1 MKSGTSI
8 RSTGRDCGSDL
19 TWDYR
24 KKSNVPAT
32 TKLGQCLLG
41 LAWIAPA
48 GAGVVEVE
56 VGAVIAARGGVA
68 VDDRSSAGV
77 AGPRAR
83 RSPLLSAG
91 FIQAEVQLTAAF
103 VGLALRP
110 RKKTRPGAAL
120 MSQSTEGSERRSHRE
135 TCLQVTVQFFLAAF

>member
-1 MKSGTSI
+1 MSA
-8 RSTGRDCGSDL
+8 
-19 TWDYR
+19 W
-24 KKSNVPAT
+24 
-32 TKLGQCLLG
+32 LG

-91 FIQAEVQLTAAF
+91 FIPAEVQLTAAF

-110 RKKTRPGAAL
+110 RKKNSTRCCTQEPEYRGIRKTFT
-120 MSQSTEGSERRSHRE
+120 S
-135 TCLQVTVQFFLAAF
+135 